1 MAIHSSTIAWKIP
14 GTEEPGNLQCMG
26 LQSFTFTFTKKSES
40 YSSLWSLFLVQGLP
54 VYIFYLISLKELSSF
69 GCELRKGYLEEV
81 IMYLCNVSSVPGT
94 ILNVLHLK
102 KPEYSNFM
110 RYVFFI
116 FRLHVCACTHIHT
129 DIQKTQKLR
138 KLNIY
143 YPLGYEE
150 FFESDSSSLLSE
162 L

>member
-1 MAIHSSTIAWKIP
+1 M
-14 GTEEPGNLQCMG
+14 
-26 LQSFTFTFTKKSES
+26 
-40 YSSLWSLFLVQGLP
+40 
-54 VYIFYLISLKELSSF
+54 
-69 GCELRKGYLEEV
+69 
-81 IMYLCNVSSVPGT
+81 PGT

-162 L
+162 LWSWDPIWFFEVLIEDKKIFDLIVRLLPITLKLMAEEGESFHSQSFCDAEGCSLRRRSLI

>member
-1 MAIHSSTIAWKIP
+1 
-14 GTEEPGNLQCMG
+14 
-26 LQSFTFTFTKKSES
+26 
-40 YSSLWSLFLVQGLP
+40 
-54 VYIFYLISLKELSSF
+54 
-69 GCELRKGYLEEV
+69 
-81 IMYLCNVSSVPGT
+81 
-94 ILNVLHLK
+94 
-102 KPEYSNFM
+102 M

-150 FFESDSSSLLSE
+150 FFESDSSSLLSVSCDHE
-162 L
+162 ILSDSLKF